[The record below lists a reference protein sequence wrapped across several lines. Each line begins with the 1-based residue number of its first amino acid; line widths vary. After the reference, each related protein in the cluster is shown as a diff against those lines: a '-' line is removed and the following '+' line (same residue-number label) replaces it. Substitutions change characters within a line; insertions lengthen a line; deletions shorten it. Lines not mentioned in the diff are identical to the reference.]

1 MIIKYFTMT
10 KHIIPAAL
18 AVFAMLAVAC
28 GPARV
33 TVTSQSGYKFPAV
46 AQGGKTA
53 IVAHR
58 GFWKC
63 EAGGNSQNSIAALKA
78 AQDNGLW
85 GSECDLQLTRDGVV
99 IVNHNDEIDGL
110 LIRNHDWSELSTHLL
125 PNGERRPTIDE
136 YLEQTAKCKTT
147 KLIIEF
153 KEQKE
158 QAKEDEL
165 VDKTFAA
172 IKAHRLDDPE
182 RVLFISFSKHICE
195 KIAAEHP
202 QYVNQFL
209 TSRKAEENLPT
220 NFEKLGINGVDYHY
234 NVFRRHPDWVENAHK
249 AGMSVNAWTVDK
261 KSDINAMIELGL
273 DQITSNEPLLVR
285 ELLKDKE
292 YRLSK

>member
-1 MIIKYFTMT
+1 MT
-10 KHIIPAAL
+10 KHIISVAV
-18 AVFAMLAVAC
+18 AVFAMLAVSC

-33 TVTSQSGYKFPAV
+33 TVTSESGYRFPAV
-46 AQGGKTA
+46 GQGGKIA

-99 IVNHNDEIDGL
+99 IVNHNDDIDGL
-110 LIRNHDWSELSTHLL
+110 VIRDHDWAELSTHPL
-125 PNGERRPTIDE
+125 PNGERRPTVDE
-136 YLEQTAKCKTT
+136 YLDQTAKCKTT

-153 KEQKE
+153 KEQKD

-172 IKAHRLDDPE
+172 IRAHRLDNPD
-182 RVLFISFSKHICE
+182 RVLFISFSRHICV
-195 KIAAEHP
+195 KIASEHP
-202 QYVNQFL
+202 EYVNQFL
-209 TSRKAEENLPT
+209 TSKRGGENLPT
-220 NFEKLGINGVDYHY
+220 NLEKLGINGVDYHFS
-234 NVFRRHPDWVENAHK
+234 VFRSHPEWVGTARK
-249 AGMSVNAWTVDK
+249 AGMSVNGWTVDK
-261 KSDINAMIELGL
+261 QADIEAMIELGL

-292 YRLSK
+292 YRLTK